1 MLEVEQ
7 AAHVVSS
14 EKLRAVVSFTLRIS
28 DKSTI
33 TQEIVMDA
41 TCPHL
46 KFSTQVPEDY
56 SWYLEINLEK
66 TDFTPSIS
74 GEVG

>member
-1 MLEVEQ
+1 MLEVVQ
-7 AAHVVSS
+7 VAHVVSS
-14 EKLRAVVSFTLRIS
+14 EKLRGVVSFTLRIS

-46 KFSTQVPEDY
+46 KFSTQVPEEY
-56 SWYLEINLEK
+56 SPYLEINLEK
-66 TDFTPSIS
+66 TVFTSLIL